1 MKILFIGDS
10 ITDANRD
17 NTDPTDLGEG
27 YVSLLAEKLRPLYEN
42 MSFTFV
48 NKGVSG
54 NRIFD
59 IAERLERDCIAENP
73 DIVILF
79 EGINDVWHKYSHGI
93 EFDLDAFSACY
104 ESVAAKIKESGAKLI
119 IAEPFLLNVPD
130 KKRFR
135 KEFDPEVAAIKKIAE
150 KYADAY
156 IAFDEIFTGVSKS
169 VSISAYSADG
179 IHPTHRA
186 ARLIADNLIKKI
198 RPFLD

>member
-17 NTDPTDLGEG
+17 KTDPTDLGEG

-59 IAERLERDCIAENP
+59 IAERLESDCIAENP

-93 EFDLDAFSACY
+93 ELDLDAFSACY
-104 ESVAAKIKESGAKLI
+104 ESVAAKIKESGAKLV

>member
-10 ITDANRD
+10 ITDADRD
-17 NTDPTDLGEG
+17 KNDPADLGNG
-27 YVSLLAEKLRPLYEN
+27 YVSLLAEKLRPLYEDK
-42 MSFTFV
+42 SFVFV

-59 IAERLERDCIAENP
+59 IEKRLERDCIAEKP
-73 DIVILF
+73 DIVVLL
-79 EGINDVWHKYSHGI
+79 EGINDVWHKYSQGT
-93 EFDLDAFSACY
+93 EFDLGAFTACY
-104 ESVAAKIKESGAKLI
+104 ESVAARIKESGAKLI

-135 KEFDPEVAAIKKIAE
+135 REFDPEIAEIKKIAE

-156 IAFDEIFTGVSKS
+156 ISLDEIFTGVSRA

-198 RPFLD
+198 RPFID